1 MNVRRRELFLLATL
15 ATAASTAV
23 LGQALTPAPAARSA
37 GSIPDFFGIWAHPS
51 LGFENP
57 IAGPGPV
64 RNLSRTPAG
73 ASNFNSLVGDYNNP
87 ILQPWAAEVVKKRGE
102 ISLSGKVFPD
112 PDNQCLRQPVPYIFW
127 NFESMF
133 LQQRDKVIIL
143 YPHDQDYCYVRLN
156 QPHPEKIVPTSHGDS
171 VGHYEGDTL
180 VIDTVGV
187 KVGKYTMID
196 RFGTPY
202 TEALHVVE
210 RYRLLDHEVAKEA
223 QERGQKEWPRVPVYA
238 PDPDYKGKGLQLE
251 FTVDDKGA
259 FTMPWTATITY
270 LRAAHSDWHERVCAE
285 NVQHYYTGAFYSDK
299 EARIPTADKPDF

>member
-1 MNVRRRELFLLATL
+1 MRVAAGKYFRRAVFGFI
-15 ATAASTAV
+15 AAAIPI
-23 LGQALTPAPAARSA
+23 LPAAPAENAARL
-37 GSIPDFFGIWAHPS
+37 PDFSGTWRHGS
-51 LGFENP
+51 LP
-57 IAGPGPV
+57 ALVPPASGPGPV
-64 RNLSRTPAG
+64 TNRTRRADNG
-73 ASNFNSLVGDYNNP
+73 ESDYAMLVGDYTNP

-127 NFESMF
+127 NFEIMF

-143 YPHDQDYCYVRLN
+143 YPHDQDYRYVRLN

-238 PDPDYKGKGLQLE
+238 PDPDYKGQGLQLE